1 MGAASGKLRKKRLS
15 FAVRVAGNAGMV
27 GFPLD
32 FADHGQQHVVLPEHT
47 VDGHQARETHD
58 EIAHTTCRASDIGHV
73 GEHDVASPLAD
84 WSTPSDFFHTS
95 PLMGG
100 TRSLHSPLNKS
111 PRANFACQRD
121 DERLA
126 SENLKIRVYAKKMTR
141 TRPTYERVPQ
151 PGSSA
156 CFYKSHNSNNS
167 NIYS

>member
-1 MGAASGKLRKKRLS
+1 MGAASARGSSKRLS

-47 VDGHQARETHD
+47 ADGHQARETHD

-126 SENLKIRVYAKKMTR
+126 RESQDSGLRQKNDKDTPNL
-141 TRPTYERVPQ
+141 
-151 PGSSA
+151 
-156 CFYKSHNSNNS
+156 
-167 NIYS
+167 